1 MLFKLSNSIGY
12 IELTRY
18 GNEFWISK
26 WVNGVK
32 LYTKYSSVS
41 GDINPEDQ
49 FFFYIQHIAET
60 GLMNFQVTRITDGT
74 TTWYK
79 PQTVNDL
86 PPSTTNT
93 TYNSYSLEDG
103 FLTNL
108 SDGIK
113 SIIIPTLIDGVNTK
127 CFIPSKDNLIGV
139 NAYSIFKNTRPIE
152 DVNYTEARDILG
164 EYVIGT
170 TLLGSEIL
178 TNSGIS
184 IRTQN
189 NYIGANPVILNYKLF
204 NYAGNT
210 NITIYEKV
218 DNIVINT
225 RKNINTPT
233 ELSQE
238 FTLDLTSVWNDISYG
253 GHTLQIVLIDSTGF
267 TYTKTLTFGKSL
279 STIGYLTQSAID
291 KNTNTTLTLTKGQ
304 AYKYYTKT
312 IDSTN
317 SNKLITI
324 DSTGVISSEYPKAM
338 DVGQRI
344 VLNLPVGA
352 RCTTYKDFSD
362 GCYVITTKL
371 NNIFTTQTL
380 GGLKIG
386 DKLKECFT
394 TYSDKNIEFTIIN
407 KNSTT
412 ITVMT
417 DIITIKPFDV
427 AESVLVKG
435 DVIWNDSNI
444 KQWLNSNDVLV
455 RRK

>member
-1 MLFKLSNSIGY
+1 MPLLVN
-12 IELTRY
+12 
-18 GNEFWISK
+18 IS
-26 WVNGVK
+26 
-32 LYTKYSSVS
+32 
-41 GDINPEDQ
+41 
-49 FFFYIQHIAET
+49 
-60 GLMNFQVTRITDGT
+60 
-74 TTWYK
+74 
-79 PQTVNDL
+79 L
-86 PPSTTNT
+86 P
-93 TYNSYSLEDG
+93 
-103 FLTNL
+103 
-108 SDGIK
+108 K

-127 CFIPSKDNLIGV
+127 CFIPSKDNLIGK

-152 DVNYTEARDILG
+152 DVNYTEARNILG
-164 EYVIGT
+164 EYIIGT

-427 AESVLVKG
+427 AESVLVNG